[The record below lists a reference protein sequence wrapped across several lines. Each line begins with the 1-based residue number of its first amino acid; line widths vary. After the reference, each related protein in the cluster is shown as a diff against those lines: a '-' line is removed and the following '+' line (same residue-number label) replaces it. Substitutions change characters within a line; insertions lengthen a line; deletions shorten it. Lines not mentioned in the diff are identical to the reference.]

1 MSSFASKQRICHG
14 GMTGV
19 AQAREHFLTFE
30 GTVYSRYLAAT
41 RDVHFTM
48 HDRMQVTYFS
58 FYDHDA
64 TQSECTHRL
73 HAEGEGNMWRV

>member
-1 MSSFASKQRICHG
+1 MSSIASKQRICHG

-30 GTVYSRYLAAT
+30 GTVYSRNLAQSSL
-41 RDVHFTM
+41 RDVHLTM

-73 HAEGEGNMWRV
+73 HVEGEGNM